1 MSIPQLAC
9 PECHSPVFF
18 PHGGRPGDKAHCALC
33 DHHFTLDRVPSPI
46 RNAPPRKSI
55 LPIAVVG
62 VFAVCLLGILAGLV
76 LLRNRAA
83 VSDQLA
89 AAALAE
95 QAANLARARDEQ
107 LDAAAEEGLERSLR
121 EGREALAQGK
131 ADIALARFR
140 EHARL
145 RQVPDEVVDGLV
157 SAVAEKEKAQ
167 ARAEIAKARE
177 QAILQGAL
185 DRKGA
190 FTLAL
195 DMARR
200 SLAAD
205 DLVAARGSIERAA
218 LLVPDN
224 DDLKKEH
231 EELLRRERSGKTRE
245 SALVRQRAG
254 EAHLA
259 AERWGEALRDFES
272 VLATMPDN
280 PEARIGQ
287 QKAIAGLKSLEALE
301 EKRLQYLVHLDDG
314 RKALRDRRFE
324 DADAAF
330 QRAARLFPDEKEPR
344 RLQDQARADRK
355 ELDNTITQ
363 IIRNAQALLAQN
375 KPSEAFYRL
384 IDADFLSPRNPQV
397 RRLMG
402 DAQQRM
408 ALTQNMNNP
417 FISDPKY
424 QNWMAQGRMALASG
438 NPFMA
443 MEAFQNALAQSN
455 NTDPFARQAF
465 FEARRQ
471 SDSLGQKAQEFQ
483 KVFADA
489 KLLYGAKRYG
499 QALPLL
505 ENALSL
511 FPGDSRVAE
520 MLEDCRYHDLI
531 EKARLALSRDPAETE
546 RLADLAL
553 RMRPSEITPRNL
565 IKQAR
570 AIRFAKVPEPRFPG
584 S

>member
-1 MSIPQLAC
+1 MSIPQLPC

-18 PHGGRPGDKAHCALC
+18 PHGGRPGDHAHCPLC
-33 DHHFTLDRVPSPI
+33 DHEFVLDRVPVAGPVPGT
-46 RNAPPRKSI
+46 ATKKSI
-55 LPIAVVG
+55 LPIAFVG
-62 VFAVCLLGILAGLV
+62 ALAMGLLAILTGL
-76 LLRNRAA
+76 LILRQRAA
-83 VSDQLA
+83 LTEQHAAEVA
-89 AAALAE
+89 AAREEKSNNE
-95 QAANLARARDEQ
+95 QHDK
-107 LDAAAEEGLERSLR
+107 AAEEGIERTLK
-121 EGREALAQGK
+121 EAREALAQGK
-131 ADIALARFR
+131 TDAALAKFR
-140 EHARL
+140 ENAKL

-157 SAVAEKEKAQ
+157 SAASAREKARGL
-167 ARAEIAKARE
+167 ADVAKARE
-177 QAILQGAL
+177 EAIRQASL

-190 FTLAL
+190 FALAL
-195 DMARR
+195 EMARK

-245 SALVRQRAG
+245 SAVVRLRAG

-259 AERWGEALRDFES
+259 AERWGEALRDFEA
-272 VLATMPDN
+272 VLAALPDN

-287 QKAIAGLKSLEALE
+287 QRAVAGLKSLEALE

-489 KLLYGAKRYG
+489 KILYAAKRYS

-511 FPGDSRVAE
+511 FPGDSRVVE
-520 MLEDCRYHDLI
+520 MLDESRYQDLL
-531 EKARLALSRDPAETE
+531 EKARLALSRDAAETE

>member
-1 MSIPQLAC
+1 MSIPQLPC

-18 PHGGRPGDKAHCALC
+18 PHGGRPGDPGHCPLC
-33 DHHFTLDRVPSPI
+33 DHDFILDRVPLVCHSRATPTI
-46 RNAPPRKSI
+46 KPW
-55 LPIAVVG
+55 LPIVLV
-62 VFAVCLLGILAGLV
+62 GILAMGLLAVLIGLV
-76 LLRNRAA
+76 AFRQRAA
-83 VSDQLA
+83 SSQQLA
-89 AAALAE
+89 AEAE
-95 QAANLARARDEQ
+95 AARAEMAEMEQRDKEK
-107 LDAAAEEGLERSLR
+107 EEALGRTLR
-121 EGREALAQGK
+121 EAKDALAQGK
-131 ADIALARFR
+131 TDAALAKFR

-145 RQVPDEVVDGLV
+145 RQVPDEVIEGLV
-157 SAVAEKEKAQ
+157 SIVGAREKA
-167 ARAEIAKARE
+167 RGLAEVAKARE
-177 QAILQGAL
+177 EAARQATL

-190 FTLAL
+190 FSLAL
-195 DMARR
+195 EMARK

-231 EELLRRERSGKTRE
+231 EELLRRERSGKARD
-245 SALVRQRAG
+245 SAAVRLRAG

-259 AERWGEALRDFES
+259 AERWGEALRDFEA
-272 VLATMPDN
+272 VLAALPDN
-280 PEARIGQ
+280 PAARIGQ
-287 QKAIAGLKSLEALE
+287 QKAVAGLKSLEALE

-483 KVFADA
+483 KAFADA
-489 KLLYGAKRYG
+489 KILYGARRYG

-520 MLEDCRYHDLI
+520 MLEESRYQDLL
-531 EKARLALSRDPAETE
+531 EKARLALSRDAAETE

>member
-1 MSIPQLAC
+1 MSIPQLPC

-18 PHGGRPGDKAHCALC
+18 PHGGRPGDNSHCPLC
-33 DHHFTLDRVPSPI
+33 DHRFTLDRVPLPV
-46 RNAPPRKSI
+46 REKAEKKSL
-55 LPIAVVG
+55 LPIAAVG
-62 VFAVCLLGILAGLV
+62 MLAFCLLGVLAGLMI
-76 LLRNRAA
+76 LRNRATA
-83 VSDQLA
+83 RQELA
-89 AAALAE
+89 AAVLAA
-95 QAANLARARDEQ
+95 QAEKAREEK
-107 LDAAAEEGLERSLR
+107 AATSVEEDLERSLK
-121 EGREALAQGK
+121 EGTEALALGK
-131 ADIALARFR
+131 TEVALAKFR
-140 EHARL
+140 EHAKL
-145 RQVPDEVVDGLV
+145 RQVPDEVIEGLV
-157 SAVAEKEKAQ
+157 SAVSAKEKAQ
-167 ARAEIAKARE
+167 GLVEIAKARE
-177 QAILQGAL
+177 QAILQAAL

-190 FTLAL
+190 FALAL
-195 DMARR
+195 EMARKN
-200 SLAAD
+200 LAAD
-205 DLVAARGSIERAA
+205 DLVAARGAIERAA

-245 SALVRQRAG
+245 SALVRLRAG

-259 AERWGEALRDFES
+259 AERWGEALRDFEA
-272 VLATMPDN
+272 VLAAMPDN
-280 PEARIGQ
+280 PEARAGQ
-287 QKAIAGLKSLEALE
+287 QKAVAGLKSLEALE

-355 ELDNTITQ
+355 ELDNTIAQ
-363 IIRNAQALLAQN
+363 IIRNAQALLSQN

-465 FEARRQ
+465 FESRRQ

-489 KLLYGAKRYG
+489 KVLYGARRYS

-511 FPGDSRVAE
+511 FPGDSRVVE
-520 MLEDCRYHDLI
+520 MLEESRYQDLL
-531 EKARLALSRDPAETE
+531 EKARLALSRDAAETE

>member
-1 MSIPQLAC
+1 MSIPHINC
-9 PECHSPVFF
+9 PECESPVYF
-18 PHGGRPGDKAHCALC
+18 PKGGAPGDKVQCPLC
-33 DHHFTLDRVPSPI
+33 GHLFSLDRELKVEAAARPRPS
-46 RNAPPRKSI
+46 R
-55 LPIAVVG
+55 LPI
-62 VFAVCLLGILAGLV
+62 ILAGTAAMC
-76 LLRNRAA
+76 LLAVVFSLMSERYRATREA
-83 VSDQLA
+83 QH
-89 AAALAE
+89 
-95 QAANLARARDEQ
+95 
-107 LDAAAEEGLERSLR
+107 AAEANQER
-121 EGREALAQGK
+121 EGKDRDVAGPNDADLSLEKTRKEGMEALAQGK
-131 ADIALARFR
+131 ADVALARFR

-145 RQVPDEVVDGLV
+145 RQVPDEVVEGLV
-157 SAVAEKEKAQ
+157 AAASSREKANSL
-167 ARAEIAKARE
+167 AEIAKARE
-177 QAILQGAL
+177 QGARQAGL
-185 DRKGA
+185 DRRGA
-190 FTLAL
+190 FALAL
-195 DMARR
+195 EMARKG
-200 SLAAD
+200 LAAD

-218 LLVPDN
+218 LLDPDN
-224 DDLKKEH
+224 ADLRKEH
-231 EELLRRERSGKTRE
+231 EELLRRERSGKARE
-245 SALVRQRAG
+245 NSMVRLRSG

-272 VLATMPDN
+272 VLAAIPDN
-280 PEARIGQ
+280 PEARTGQ

-301 EKRLQYLVHLDDG
+301 EKRLQYMVHLDDG

-344 RLQDQARADRK
+344 RLQDQARGDRR

-363 IIRNAQALLAQN
+363 IIRNAQAMLAQN
-375 KPSEAFYRL
+375 KPAEAFYRL
-384 IDADFLSPRNPQV
+384 VDADFLSPRNPQV
-397 RRLMG
+397 RRLMA

-424 QNWMAQGRMALASG
+424 LNWMAQGRMALASG

-455 NTDPFARQAF
+455 NTDSFARQAF

-483 KVFADA
+483 KVFAEA
-489 KLLYGAKRYG
+489 RLLHNARRHS

-511 FPGDSRVAE
+511 FPGDTRVAE
-520 MLEDCRYHDLI
+520 MLEESRYQDLL
-531 EKARLALSRDPAETE
+531 EKARLAISRDPAETE

-553 RMRPSEITPRNL
+553 RMRPAEIAPRNL

-570 AIRFAKVPEPRFPG
+570 AIRFAKMPEPRFPG